1 MQTFFFIPLWQQGW
15 TKFAQVQTEEA
26 E

>member
-15 TKFAQVQTEEA
+15 NKFAQVQTEEA